1 MNETVLQYWNRA
13 KQYWNKYTRT
23 QKITLIATVAILVL
37 TVTLVSYNL
46 SKTQYSVAYR
56 DLQPSDAAAIKQY
69 LDGAKIPYRISADG
83 KVIEVPTK
91 EATNVKLDVE
101 SQGLNKNGSI
111 GYSAFRDSSAF
122 GTTDA
127 EFQIKHLDA
136 LQGEIQQLI
145 NANESVLSS
154 KVLITLPEQSV
165 FLPKNGVR
173 EQASAAVV
181 VKLKPGY
188 RPDQQ
193 QIDTLYR
200 SVAHSVPNLTLD
212 NITISDQNGDE
223 LPYSK
228 SGSSQLNTANA
239 VTQQFQ
245 IQKAFEQDIQKKVMT
260 ILGGVLGTDKVIP
273 MVMSTMNFDQKKSNQ
288 QLVTPV
294 VDNQGI
300 AISMQEISKS
310 YTSDS
315 GSAAGGVAGTGDTDV
330 PGYPG
335 STGSGKT
342 TSEEVQKTVNSEIN
356 RITNEIVSSPY
367 TVTDLTISVGVE
379 PPDTNDPTTLT
390 QQTKDAIQRI
400 LVNVVT
406 AALANSGRTFTA
418 DELTSKVIV
427 FDHNF
432 AQKDVAGATN
442 KTNWLLYGGGALAL
456 LLAGAT
462 GYAISRRR
470 RKAQLAMEEAAAAAA
485 TKVEFPTIDFDN
497 VTNENQARKQ
507 LETLAK
513 RKPED
518 FVNLLRTW
526 LVDE

>member
-1 MNETVLQYWNRA
+1 MNETLLQYWNRA
-13 KQYWNKYTRT
+13 KQYWNKYTNT
-23 QKITLIATVAILVL
+23 QKITLIATAVILVL
-37 TVTLVSYNL
+37 LIVLVSYNL
-46 SKTQYSVAYR
+46 SKTEYSVAYR

-91 EATNVKLDVE
+91 QATNVKLDVE

-111 GYSAFRDSSAF
+111 GYSSFRDSKAF
-122 GTTDA
+122 GTTDK
-127 EFQIKHLDA
+127 EFDIKHLDA

-145 NANESVLSS
+145 NANESVISS
-154 KVLITLPEQSV
+154 KVLITLPEQTV
-165 FLPKNGVR
+165 FVKPGDNKD
-173 EQASAAVV
+173 QASAAVV

-200 SVAHSVPNLTLD
+200 SVAHSVSNLPLD

-228 SGSSQLNTANA
+228 SGSTQLNTANA
-239 VTQQFQ
+239 VAQQFQ

-260 ILGGVLGTDKVIP
+260 ILGGVLGPDKVIP
-273 MVMSTMNFDQKKSNQ
+273 MVMATMNFDQKKSNQ
-288 QLVTPV
+288 ALVTPV

-300 AISMQEISKS
+300 AISLQEINKS
-310 YTSDS
+310 YVSDGGS
-315 GSAAGGVAGTGDTDV
+315 GTGGVPGTGGTDV

-335 STGSGKT
+335 SSGSGKT
-342 TSEEVQKTVNSEIN
+342 TSEEVQRTVNNEVN
-356 RITNEIVSSPY
+356 RITNEIISSPY
-367 TVTDLTISVGVE
+367 AVTDLTISVGVE
-379 PPDTNDPTTLT
+379 PPNKNDPNSLT
-390 QQTKDAIQRI
+390 QQTKDAVQKI
-400 LVNVVT
+400 LVNVVS
-406 AALANSGRTFTA
+406 ASLANSGRTFTA
-418 DELTSKVIV
+418 QELADKVIV
-427 FDHNF
+427 FDHSF
-432 AQKDVAGATN
+432 ADKTLPGSATN
-442 KTNWLLYGGGALAL
+442 QNWWLYGGGALAL
-456 LLAGAT
+456 ALAAAA
-462 GYAISRRR
+462 GYAVSRRR
-470 RKAQLAMEEAAAAAA
+470 RRAQLAMEEAAAA
-485 TKVEFPTIDFDN
+485 TPKVEFPTIDFDN